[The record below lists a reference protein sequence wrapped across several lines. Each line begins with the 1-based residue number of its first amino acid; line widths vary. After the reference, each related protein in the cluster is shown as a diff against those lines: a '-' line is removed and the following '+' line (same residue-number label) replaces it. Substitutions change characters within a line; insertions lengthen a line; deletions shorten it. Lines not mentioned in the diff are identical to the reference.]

1 MGQLILRFPCQLL
14 QVSCDHLVRLVL
26 APGSQINC
34 STSVEFIYPHSIF
47 PCQLF
52 PTLNCSRSIEFI
64 SSKFYWSLFL
74 VNCFMSGL
82 SPWPLALSCS
92 TSVVHLPLVHF
103 STSVALRQ
111 LSSISPLVLV
121 SSCVLL
127 NVSWVHGP
135 AWSSVLI
142 FACTVCSSPLVLVL
156 RVECAQSRP
165 IG

>member
-1 MGQLILRFPCQLL
+1 MSVTPSQLWSFGQVGSSPWFSDQLLYVSWIHLPSILPCSCSHVKLL
-14 QVSCDHLVRLVL
+14 QVNWVHQQQILLILV
-26 APGSQINC
+26 
-34 STSVEFIYPHSIF
+34 
-47 PCQLF
+47 
-52 PTLNCSRSIEFI
+52 
-64 SSKFYWSLFL
+64 FL

-135 AWSSVLI
+135 AWSLVLI